1 MLVILLGIL
10 LGNLLGI
17 MLVILLGIMLVILL
31 GIMLMI
37 LLVILLGSRSLL
49 SKKPLCWA
57 MSGRIY
63 IFR

>member
-1 MLVILLGIL
+1 M
-10 LGNLLGI
+10 NLLGI
-17 MLVILLGIMLVILL
+17 MMVILLGIMLVILL
-31 GIMLMI
+31 GVLRGNLLRIMLVI

>member
-1 MLVILLGIL
+1 MLVILLVILLGIL
-10 LGNLLGI
+10 L
-17 MLVILLGIMLVILL
+17 V
-31 GIMLMI
+31 I
-37 LLVILLGSRSLL
+37 LLVILLGSRSYP

>member
-1 MLVILLGIL
+1 MLVILLVII
-10 LGNLLGI
+10 LGI
-17 MLVILLGIMLVILL
+17 MLVILLVILL
-31 GIMLMI
+31 R
-37 LLVILLGSRSLL
+37 SRSLL

>member
-1 MLVILLGIL
+1 M
-10 LGNLLGI
+10 NLLGI
-17 MLVILLGIMLVILL
+17 MMVILLVIMLVILL

-37 LLVILLGSRSLL
+37 LSVILLGSRSYP